1 MSERSSF
8 KVSRLDSALSPLI
21 SNENDLPPENA
32 RRTSRLPQGDLLK
45 YAYQREFMEE
55 KLE

>member
-32 RRTSRLPQGDLLK
+32 
-45 YAYQREFMEE
+45 
-55 KLE
+55 